1 LERRGRKRKEDEEK
15 RKGKKKK
22 KKKKKDYTGNV
33 VRHYLESAGS
43 CWKQFLF

>member
-1 LERRGRKRKEDEEK
+1 LERKGRKRKEDEEK
-15 RKGKKKK
+15 RKG
-22 KKKKKDYTGNV
+22 KKKDYTGNV